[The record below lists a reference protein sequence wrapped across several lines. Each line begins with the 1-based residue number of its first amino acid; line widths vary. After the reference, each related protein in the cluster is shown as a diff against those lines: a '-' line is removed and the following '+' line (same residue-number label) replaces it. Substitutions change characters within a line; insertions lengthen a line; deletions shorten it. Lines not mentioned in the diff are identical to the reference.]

1 MKIFL
6 NGGGAGLQTTEV
18 NKKLSEII
26 DYTKPLLY
34 VPIAMK
40 SEEYDNCL
48 NWITNELKNVNISNI
63 DMVRSARELFNK
75 NFDEYSA
82 IFIGG
87 GNTFKLLF
95 ELKLTGCFQ
104 KIREYIENDGI
115 VFGGSAGAIILGE
128 DIESCNCDDENE
140 VGLIDTRGFDVLNGI
155 SLLCH
160 FTNRDEEKNKYN
172 TEFCLNLSHKRKII
186 ALPEEDTI
194 FINGEDIEVIG
205 TEPYFI
211 FDKGNMIKVDIAK
224 SI

>member
-6 NGGGAGLQTTEV
+6 NGGGAGIQTAEV

-26 DYTKPLLY
+26 DHTKPLLY
-34 VPIAMK
+34 IPIAMK
-40 SEEYDNCL
+40 SEKYGSCL
-48 NWITNELKNVNISNI
+48 NWITNELKDVNISNI
-63 DMVRSARELFNK
+63 DMVQSARELSNK
-75 NFDEYSA
+75 NFYEYSA

-95 ELKLTGCFQ
+95 ELKLTGCFE
-104 KIREYIENDGI
+104 KIKEYIKNDGI
-115 VFGGSAGAIILGE
+115 IFGGSAGAIILGE
-128 DIESCNCDDENE
+128 NIESCECDDENE
-140 VGLIDTRGFDVLNGI
+140 VGLIDTKGFDVLNGI

-160 FTNRDEEKNKYN
+160 FTNRDEEKIKYN

-194 FINGEDIEVIG
+194 FINGENIEVIG